1 MVEKGDCRHAVGAGW
16 RETAGAQH
24 PGARWGSVP
33 WGSHVRQEE
42 RGVVH
47 TVSSAQGPALDTTDP
62 VGLKSGHATE
72 LQEGFVCVRVC
83 VR

>member
-1 MVEKGDCRHAVGAGW
+1 MEGDCRRPAPGGQVGLRAL
-16 RETAGAQH
+16 
-24 PGARWGSVP
+24 
-33 WGSHVRQEE
+33 GSHVRREE